1 MTARDDDTRRAV
13 APRLTTTPAIPVA
26 SAPTTR
32 QRRSVTTTSPSS

>member
-26 SAPTTR
+26 TPRHREHANADP
-32 QRRSVTTTSPSS
+32 